1 MNNNFT
7 IIGTNEV
14 IWNMIDLVG
23 YLSKNQHKH
32 ISLVINPEAICL
44 ETLGIYKLLEH
55 FNFEQV
61 DIYTE
66 NCLEKHS
73 KYNIIKLVTLFDFRT
88 SWLKQKWNID
98 AEYHSWNQKKVFL
111 AFYHRPTA
119 SRLGLASHLYC
130 THPAVSLVHFSS
142 FVNCT
147 ETIYHF
153 ELDKLLSYDIQSA
166 KNATSM
172 IPDMPIWSNGKEDLT
187 LIKKFIVD
195 ENVDTIS
202 KTIYQDILIDVVS
215 ENHSLGNTFYITE
228 KTVRP
233 MWLKKPFIVF
243 ASCHHLVYLRQ
254 IGFKTFSDFWS
265 EEYDGY
271 EGRDRYIRI
280 LNLID
285 EIAKK
290 SVSEL
295 ERMYRD
301 MQYILDYNYNLLH
314 NQTFQTTIT
323 AI

>member
-1 MNNNFT
+1 MEKNQTF
-7 IIGTNEV
+7 IIHGTNDKL
-14 IWNMIDLVG
+14 WNFQELIG
-23 YLSKNQHKH
+23 YLVKNQHKH

-55 FNFEQV
+55 FSFEQV

-73 KYNIIKLVTLFDFRT
+73 KYNIIQFDFRT
-88 SWLKQKWNID
+88 SWLRQKWNID

-130 THPAVSLVHFSS
+130 THPAASLVHFSS
-142 FVNCT
+142 FVNST

-153 ELDKLLSYDIQSA
+153 ELDKLLSYDIQSV

-195 ENVDTIS
+195 ENVDTIL

-215 ENHSLGNTFYITE
+215 ESHSLGNTFYVTE

-243 ASCHHLVYLRQ
+243 ASCNHLLYLRQ
-254 IGFKTFSDFWS
+254 MGFRTFNDFWS

-290 SVSEL
+290 PASEL

-301 MQYILDYNYNLLH
+301 MQNILDYNCNLLH
-314 NQTFQTTIT
+314 NQTYQTNIT